1 MSRARKGRIRYFAGL
16 DLGQLADYSALAIME
31 RVYKYEDHL
40 DIETQVEHRLVHLM
54 RFELGTPYPEIVD
67 WLGEFFSREP
77 LAGRTR
83 LAVDA
88 TGIGLAVFQDLK
100 KARLPVRE
108 IKPVLITAGQQANKE
123 GGIWRVPK
131 RDLIH
136 PLRVRFEEKSI
147 KIPRGLTYLEALT
160 EELSS
165 YEMKVNQRTGHDS
178 YANDPR
184 ETPHDDLV
192 LATALAYWSM
202 SNKFGRTRVQ
212 VVPYSH
218 ISGY

>member
-1 MSRARKGRIRYFAGL
+1 MSTRASKGRIRYFAGL
-16 DLGQLADYSALAIME
+16 DIGQLSDYTALAIME
-31 RVYKYEDHL
+31 RVYVNEDAL
-40 DIETQVEHRLVHLM
+40 DIETQVEHRLVHLD
-54 RFELGTPYPEIVD
+54 RFELGTPYPEVVGQ
-67 WLGEFFSREP
+67 LGAFFAREP
-77 LAGRTR
+77 LAGKTR

-88 TGIGLAVFQDLK
+88 TGVGLAVFQDLK

-108 IKPVLITAGQQANKE
+108 ILPVLITAGSQVNKE

-131 RDLIH
+131 RDLVH

-147 KIPRGLTYLEALT
+147 KIPRGLVHLEALT
-160 EELSS
+160 EELAG
-165 YEMKVNQRTGHDS
+165 YEMKVNQKTGHDS

-202 SNKFGRTRVQ
+202 SQRFGRRTLGLVR
-212 VVPYSH
+212 
-218 ISGY
+218 